1 MNDTPPP
8 GGTSDTGS
16 TGTQAPPPPYSGEGP
31 RPTRDELRDLARLR
45 RSTTDRKIA
54 GVAGG
59 IARHLDIDP
68 IVVRI
73 ALVVLVF
80 FGGGGILLYGAAWLL
95 VPDDTGD
102 SVIRL
107 DDRSRTVALAIAGV
121 LAALSLVGDAF
132 GGWEFPWPL
141 AVAGIVV
148 VVLLATGKGQKLH
161 RHAMKYSGHGHW
173 HGPQRM
179 HGWHGTPQNAP
190 LAGEDGEPLP
200 HDASGAP
207 YAGYQPHQPPW
218 QPPRDPRKKGPLL
231 FGFAFGLAA
240 LAVGVVG
247 TVDLA
252 GADVLP
258 SAYPAAVLASLG
270 LMLVVGAF
278 FGRAG
283 GLIFFGLVAAVATAA
298 TSVASSYD
306 AGEIRST
313 PDSAA
318 EVADSYHLDLGEID
332 LDLTEVDD
340 LENLDGQTIDIDLNV
355 GRIAVL
361 VPEDGLDVE
370 VDANLEGVGEANV
383 FGDKSG
389 NSLTA
394 VHDGGSG
401 TDVPVLT
408 IDATNY
414 VGEIDIQTAG
424 SN

>member
-1 MNDTPPP
+1 MNDTTPP

-16 TGTQAPPPPYSGEGP
+16 TGTQAPPPPYTGQGP
-31 RPTRDELRDLARLR
+31 RTTRDEIRDLARLR
-45 RSTTDRKIA
+45 RSTSERKIA

-68 IVVRI
+68 VVVRI

-102 SVIRL
+102 SVVRL
-107 DDRSRTVALAIAGV
+107 DDRSRTVALAIVGA
-121 LAALSLVGDAF
+121 LTALSLVGDAF

-141 AVAGIVV
+141 AVAGIVLV
-148 VVLLATGKGQKLH
+148 VVLATGKGQKIH
-161 RHAMKYSGHGHW
+161 QHAMKYSGHGHW

-179 HGWHGTPQNAP
+179 HGWHGTPDDAP

-200 HDASGAP
+200 YDATGAP
-207 YAGYQPHQPPW
+207 YAGYQSQRPPW
-218 QPPRDPRKKGPLL
+218 QRRDPRKKGPIL
-231 FGFAFGLAA
+231 FGFAFGLVA
-240 LAVGVVG
+240 LAVGVLG
-247 TVDLA
+247 TIDLA
-252 GADVLP
+252 GADILP
-258 SAYPAAVLASLG
+258 SAYPATILAVIG

-283 GLIFFGLVAAVATAA
+283 GLIFFGLIAAVVTAA
-298 TSVASSYD
+298 TSITSSYD

-318 EVADSYHLDLGEID
+318 EVADSYHLDLGEIE
-332 LDLTEVDD
+332 LDLTEVED
-340 LENLDGQTIDIDLNV
+340 LEELDGETIDIDLNV
-355 GRIAVL
+355 GRISVV
-361 VPEDGLDVE
+361 VPDEGLTVN
-370 VDANLEGVGEANV
+370 VDANLEGVGEAKV

-394 VHDGGSG
+394 QHVGGTG

-414 VGEIDIQTAG
+414 VGEIDIQTVG

>member
-102 SVIRL
+102 SVVRL
-107 DDRSRTVALAIAGV
+107 DERSRTVALAIVGV
-121 LAALSLVGDAF
+121 LTALSLVGDAF

-148 VVLLATGKGQKLH
+148 VVLLSTGKGRKIH
-161 RHAMKYSGHGHW
+161 EHALKYSGHGHW
-173 HGPQRM
+173 PGPQRM
-179 HGWHGTPQNAP
+179 HGWHGVPKDAP
-190 LAGEDGEPLP
+190 LVGEDGEPLP
-200 HDASGAP
+200 YDASGAP
-207 YAGYQPHQPPW
+207 YAGPQPPPW
-218 QPPRDPRKKGPLL
+218 QRSPRKKGPIL
-231 FGFAFGLAA
+231 FGFAFALAA
-240 LAVGVVG
+240 LAVAVVG

-252 GADVLP
+252 GVDVLP
-258 SAYPAAVLASLG
+258 SAYPAVVLASIG
-270 LMLVVGAF
+270 VMLVVGAF
-278 FGRAG
+278 YGRAG

-313 PDSAA
+313 PDTAA
-318 EVADSYHLDLGEID
+318 EVADDYHLDLGEID
-332 LDLTEVDD
+332 LDLTQVED
-340 LENLDGQTIDIDLNV
+340 LENLDGHTIDIDLNV
-355 GRIAVL
+355 GRIAVV
-361 VPEDGLDVE
+361 VPEDGLTVN
-370 VDANLEGVGEANV
+370 VDATLEGVGEAKV

-389 NSLTA
+389 NSLTG
-394 VHDGGSG
+394 VHEGGDG
-401 TDVPVLT
+401 TDLPELT